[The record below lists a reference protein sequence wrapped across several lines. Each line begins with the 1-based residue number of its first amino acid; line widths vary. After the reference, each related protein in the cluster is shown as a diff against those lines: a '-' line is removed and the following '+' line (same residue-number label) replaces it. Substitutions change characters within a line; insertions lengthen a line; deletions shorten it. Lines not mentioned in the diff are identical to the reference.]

1 MINIINLAGAHD
13 KNSLTNHFMGNR
25 KKSERNYIEELV
37 DVMEYLVV
45 LKREV
50 YTLSFDIQGREKIW
64 ATRFQSDTVINNYVG
79 ENNVTNGRE

>member
-1 MINIINLAGAHD
+1 MISIINLAGAHY

-50 YTLSFDIQGREKIW
+50 YTLKQLKELYTYIKG
-64 ATRFQSDTVINNYVG
+64 VG
-79 ENNVTNGRE
+79 LDSI